1 MCVKKSPPQS
11 QMNLCHLQRVMFLA
25 FVESCINVYITD
37 MIIDTKLQQKDYF
50 LVRVI
55 FEMKVYRQ
63 LGRMLVDETD
73 MEHLERHQES
83 LITQNRVK
91 LPSKVF

>member
-1 MCVKKSPPQS
+1 
-11 QMNLCHLQRVMFLA
+11 MFLA

-55 FEMKVYRQ
+55 FEIKVYRQ

-73 MEHLERHQES
+73 MEHLEGHQES